1 MAILAEC
8 PLCHRKQATKNKR
21 CACGNDLDKAKKS
34 RRVKYWI
41 SYRMPDGRQRKES
54 VGKFADLNPFNI
66 KDAEKALSKR
76 TVQKA
81 ENRILDMLP
90 ESTMTFSELAAWYL
104 NLASVKKLASYP
116 RIKCCLTNF
125 NEVFGNRVV
134 GSIKPLDL
142 ENYQESRE
150 QQGAAL
156 ATIDLEVVIAG
167 SMARKAWDNDMI
179 DGHAVRAFKKVKN
192 KLKIGANARTRTLT
206 IPEYMALVEVASE
219 HIKALV
225 ITGYNTG
232 MRKGELLNLEWS
244 HIDRKS
250 SMIRLPAELT
260 KEKKPKNIPINHH
273 VKTMLD
279 ALPRHLHHDHV
290 FTFRGEPIKRF
301 RIGLKNACEKAEILY
316 GQNVEGGF
324 RFHDLRTTFKT
335 NMLRA
340 GVDKVYRDAIVGH
353 SLRGM
358 DAFYLKLSDSDLHSA
373 MEKFTKWVDNELSVA
388 HPVAQVAPEQS

>member
-1 MAILAEC
+1 MAVLVEC
-8 PLCHRKQATKNKR
+8 RCHRKQSVKNKV
-21 CACGNDLDKAKKS
+21 CKCGENLDKLKKLKKA
-34 RRVKYWI
+34 RYWI
-41 SYRMPDGRQRKES
+41 AFRLPGGKQRKEF
-54 VGKFADLNPFNI
+54 VGYSIAEARDADG
-66 KDAEKALSKR
+66 KR
-76 TVQKA
+76 KVQKR
-81 ENRILDMLP
+81 ENRIFEMLP
-90 ESTMTFSELAAWYL
+90 ESNMTFSELGQWYL
-104 NLASVKKLASYP
+104 DLSLVKKLASYP

-167 SMARKAWDNDMI
+167 SMVRKAWDNDMI

-206 IPEYMALVEVASE
+206 IPEYMALVEVASD
-219 HIKALV
+219 HIRALV
-225 ITGYNTG
+225 ITGFNTG
-232 MRKGELLNLEWS
+232 TRKGELVNLQWS

-273 VKTMLD
+273 VKKVLD
-279 ALPRHLHHDHV
+279 DLPRHLHHNYV
-290 FTFRGEPIKRF
+290 FTYMGEPIKRF
-301 RIGLKNACEKAEILY
+301 RIGLKNACKRAGILY

-358 DAFYLKLSDSDLHSA
+358 DAFYLKPSDKDLHSA
-373 MEKFTKWVDNELSVA
+373 MEKFTKWVDNELDVA
-388 HPVAQVAPEQS
+388 HSVAQVALEQS

>member
-1 MAILAEC
+1 IFRYKD
-8 PLCHRKQATKNKR
+8 PKTGK
-21 CACGNDLDKAKKS
+21 
-34 RRVKYWI
+34 VK
-41 SYRMPDGRQRKES
+41 QRKES
-54 VGKFADLNPFNI
+54 LAKFKDLDAYSI
-66 KDAEKALSKR
+66 KDARKAHDKR
-76 TVQKA
+76 STQVA
-81 ENRILDMLP
+81 EFRIMDVLP
-90 ESTMTFSELAAWYL
+90 QAVMTFSELTAWYL
-104 NLASVKKLASYP
+104 ELPSIKKLASYP

-125 NEVFGNRVV
+125 NAVFGNRIV

-167 SMARKAWDNDMI
+167 GMVRKAWDNDMI

-260 KEKKPKNIPINHH
+260 KEKKPK
-273 VKTMLD
+273 
-279 ALPRHLHHDHV
+279 LPLCWKE
-290 FTFRGEPIKRF
+290 TI
-301 RIGLKNACEKAEILY
+301 
-316 GQNVEGGF
+316 Q
-324 RFHDLRTTFKT
+324 
-335 NMLRA
+335 
-340 GVDKVYRDAIVGH
+340 IV
-353 SLRGM
+353 
-358 DAFYLKLSDSDLHSA
+358 
-373 MEKFTKWVDNELSVA
+373 
-388 HPVAQVAPEQS
+388 

>member
-1 MAILAEC
+1 
-8 PLCHRKQATKNKR
+8 
-21 CACGNDLDKAKKS
+21 
-34 RRVKYWI
+34 
-41 SYRMPDGRQRKES
+41 
-54 VGKFADLNPFNI
+54 
-66 KDAEKALSKR
+66 
-76 TVQKA
+76 
-81 ENRILDMLP
+81 
-90 ESTMTFSELAAWYL
+90 MTFSELGQWYL
-104 NLASVKKLASYP
+104 DLSLVKKLASYP

-150 QQGAAL
+150 QQGAAP

-167 SMARKAWDNDMI
+167 GMVRKAWDNDLMS
-179 DGHAVRAFKKVKN
+179 DRPVKAFRKVKN
-192 KLKIGANARTRTLT
+192 KLKVGANARTRTLT
-206 IPEYMALVEVASE
+206 ILEYMALVEVASD

-225 ITGYNTG
+225 IAGFNTG

-244 HIDRKS
+244 HIDRKN

-260 KEKKPKNIPINHH
+260 KEKKPKNIPLNHH
-273 VKTMLD
+273 VKTMLER
-279 ALPRHLHHDHV
+279 LPRATHHNYV
-290 FTFRGEPIKRF
+290 FTFKGNPINREF
-301 RIGLKNACEKAEILY
+301 RQGLKNACELAGILY
-316 GQNVEGGF
+316 GQKVEGGF

-358 DAFYLKLSDSDLHSA
+358 DAFYLKLSDNDLHSA
-373 MEKFTKWVDNELSVA
+373 MEKFTTWLDNEIDVA
-388 HPVAQVAPEQS
+388 YSVAQVVINPHG